1 MNPLI
6 FRAYD
11 IRGIY
16 GKDFDSQDSE
26 RISRAFATFLKP
38 KMVVVGHDNRE
49 SSPVIK
55 KSVVEGLVSS
65 GVRVIDVGMVPT
77 PVLYYATVK
86 LGADGGIMITAS
98 HLTGE
103 WNGFKLCGRNAVAL
117 AGEEIQEIRKLVENE
132 DFIKGS
138 GTVEKY
144 DIVPEYV
151 KEIKGKINF
160 RKKLKVVLDFGNG
173 TVGPVLRKILE
184 DENIEPIF
192 LFDEPD
198 PSFPNHWPDPA
209 KEENLKELR
218 RIIKEEKA
226 DMGVAFDGD
235 GDRAFFLDETG
246 RIIRGDQAL
255 AILSENVLRSKKGKI
270 LYEVKC
276 SRLLE
281 EWIRKYGGEPI
292 MYKTGHSFIMKK
304 MMEDPAIL
312 LAGEMS
318 GHLYFRDFYSI
329 DDGTHA
335 AVRFISLISSFN
347 ESVSKI
353 FLRLPTYHHT
363 PEIRIPIS
371 EERKFELVNEIKKE
385 LSSLRINGKVIDID
399 GIRLE
404 LENGWGLLRA
414 SNTSPYLIARFE
426 GKTQEDMKKI
436 YNMFSGVLSK
446 YGVPLPPLETTLS

>member
-16 GKDFDSQDSE
+16 GKDFDSQDAE
-26 RISRAFATFLKP
+26 RIGKAFATFLKP
-38 KMVVVGHDNRE
+38 KTVVVGHDNRE

-55 KSVVEGLVSS
+55 KSVIEGLVSS

-77 PVLYYATVK
+77 PVLYYAIIK
-86 LGADGGIMITAS
+86 LGASGGIMITAS

-103 WNGFKLCGRNAVAL
+103 WNGFKLCRRNAVAL
-117 AGEEIQEIRKLVENE
+117 AGEEIQEVRKLVENE
-132 DFIKGS
+132 NFIEAS
-138 GTVEKY
+138 GTIEKY
-144 DIVPEYV
+144 DIVLEYV
-151 KEIKGKINF
+151 KEIKEKINF
-160 RKKLKVVLDFGNG
+160 RKKLKVVFDFGNG
-173 TVGPVLRKILE
+173 TVGPVMKKILE
-184 DENIEPIF
+184 NENIEPIF

-198 PSFPNHWPDPA
+198 SSFPNHWPDPA
-209 KEENLKELR
+209 EEENLKELR

-226 DMGVAFDGD
+226 DMGIAFDGD
-235 GDRAFFLDETG
+235 GDRTFFLDETG

-255 AILSENVLRSKKGKI
+255 AILSEDVLQSKKEKV

-281 EWIRKYGGEPI
+281 EWIRKHGGEPI

-318 GHLYFRDFYSI
+318 GHLYFKDFYSI

-335 AVRFISLISSFN
+335 AIRLVSFLTSQQKSLSDLVN
-347 ESVSKI
+347 ELPHYFSTPE
-353 FLRLPTYHHT
+353 LRLPVDD
-363 PEIRIPIS
+363 EK
-371 EERKFELVNEIKKE
+371 KFEIIENVKKE
-385 LSSLRINGKVIDID
+385 ILSIAQGAKIIDID

-404 LENGWGLLRA
+404 LKNGWGLLRA

-426 GKTQEDMKKI
+426 GKTPEDMKKI
-436 YNMFSGVLSK
+436 YDMFSSVLFE
-446 YGVPLPPLETTLS
+446 YGVPLPPLETGLS